1 MSFGIAILR
10 AVVGGLF
17 IGHGLQKLLGKFG
30 GHGLDGT
37 AGFFESLG
45 LRPGKVHATAAGA
58 AETGGGAL
66 LIAGAATPLAS
77 AAVTG
82 VMTTAIKTVHAPKGP
97 WVTDGG
103 YEYNA
108 VLMAAVFA
116 ITAAGPGALSIDRR
130 QWGAGWAMAQ
140 LAAGVG
146 GGLARVKFAQSQ
158 ASEPEPMTSSE
169 RFTREPETAVTGST
183 AR

>member
-30 GHGLDGT
+30 GPGLDGT
-37 AGFFESLG
+37 AGLFETLG
-45 LRPGKVHATAAGA
+45 LRPGKFHATAAGV

-66 LIAGAATPLAS
+66 LVAGAATPLAS

-82 VMTTAIKTVHAPKGP
+82 TMTVAIKTVHAPKGP
-97 WVTDGG
+97 WVTEGG
-103 YEYNA
+103 YEYAA
-108 VLMAAVFA
+108 VMMATVFA

-130 QWGAGWAMAQ
+130 SWGTGWALAQ
-140 LAAGVG
+140 LAAGVA
-146 GGLARVKFAQSQ
+146 GGLGMVKYAQAQ
-158 ASEPEPMTSSE
+158 EEPEAVTASE
-169 RFTREPETAVTGST
+169 RFAREPEMAASEST